1 MFSGRM
7 YENVGATSCSPSRT
21 SRGLWQGQPIV
32 GNRRAQITPN
42 SVVRDCPE
50 TLSQL
55 VVSVILYRDPVRF
68 DARPADGQVDVAP
81 VARSEDLVGGAAGES
96 LESAGAQRG
105 RRLAQFD
112 VSRRAS
118 ASLCG

>member
-1 MFSGRM
+1 M
-7 YENVGATSCSPSRT
+7 
-21 SRGLWQGQPIV
+21 L
-32 GNRRAQITPN
+32 PN

-50 TLSQL
+50 TLSPPDVP
-55 VVSVILYRDPVRF
+55 VVPYRDPVRF